1 MSQRNPPHSSGDAPS
16 VRLHE
21 FYPLPSHIGHRRNAE
36 LELAV
41 LHEGSQSIASLS
53 PAKGRIDSCGR
64 NLRISRVMHPT
75 GYRLEFRSRYGVLR
89 RATPGISCGWHLF
102 PIDTRSFALSASKRD
117 RSQIARLRMASSHCD
132 TRGCWLNGRLHCR
145 KSLFEQ

>member
-1 MSQRNPPHSSGDAPS
+1 MSQRNPPRSSGDAPS

-64 NLRISRVMHPT
+64 NLWISRVMHPT

-102 PIDTRSFALSASKRD
+102 PIDARSFALSASKRD
-117 RSQIARLRMASSHCD
+117 RWRTVLTRDGILALPYGSAS
-132 TRGCWLNGRLHCR
+132 TGRTP
-145 KSLFEQ
+145 SLSEESF